1 MSIETVEI
9 ASTGLTGI
17 EIVEV
22 RQGPAGADGTGTVNN
37 ATVNAAIEESPGTT
51 RTSLE
56 LGNAATLTVDADL
69 ATFSLPASTTISAF
83 GATLVDDASASTART
98 TLGLG
103 TAATTAA
110 TDYATSTQGT
120 KADAALP
127 RTGGTMTGD
136 INLGFKEVTNC
147 AAIRNGVVFL
157 DLASGYM
164 GDAFKSLDWAYR
176 TLNNTEG
183 NPIYNWSSGVLVGD
197 GTGLTGLATST
208 QGTKADA
215 ALPRAGGTMTGTQA
229 FGSGSSASFASGSSA
244 VFGPGTTA
252 EFASTSSL
260 TFASGSLINFTS
272 GSNSS
277 FYSGS
282 TAYFY
287 SGSLAYFYSDTIK
300 LQGTTYQTS
309 LNFVDPASAKTITF
323 PDDTGTVSLLD
334 ATETLTNKTLTS
346 PTLTSPTVT
355 GYTESVV
362 AIGTVTTTNTIS
374 LTSGTVQTATLTAST
389 ACEFTLPTPTAG
401 RSFVLYLKQAAT
413 TGLGTATWAVSP
425 PVKWAGGTA
434 PTITA
439 TAGKMDILSFVADG
453 TNWYGSAIQNFTP

>member
-1 MSIETVEI
+1 MATQISLTTGSGTSTITL
-9 ASTGLTGI
+9 STGA
-17 EIVEV
+17 
-22 RQGPAGADGTGTVNN
+22 RGPAGADGTGTVNN

-127 RTGGTMTGD
+127 
-136 INLGFKEVTNC
+136 K
-147 AAIRNGVVFL
+147 
-157 DLASGYM
+157 
-164 GDAFKSLDWAYR
+164 
-176 TLNNTEG
+176 
-183 NPIYNWSSGVLVGD
+183 
-197 GTGLTGLATST
+197 
-208 QGTKADA
+208 
-215 ALPRAGGTMTGTQA
+215 AGGTMTGTQT
-229 FGSGSSASFASGSSA
+229 FASGSSA
-244 VFGPGTTA
+244 DF
-252 EFASTSSL
+252 STGSVAFFNSSSEA
-260 TFASGSLINFTS
+260 FFFSGSFV
-272 GSNSS
+272 
-277 FYSGS
+277 
-282 TAYFY
+282 YFY
-287 SGSLAYFYSDTIK
+287 ADTIK
-300 LQGTTYQTS
+300 LQGTTFATS

-323 PDDTGTVSLLD
+323 PDATGTVTLDTATQTLTNKTLTGAALNGTVGATTPSTGAFTTLSATGNLTIDNGAASRVSLD
-334 ATETLTNKTLTS
+334 ASTQGGYIIGVDGLEFYGASGTKFIDIQDTAGVVNFPSAVTVNGAVIATLTGVETLTNKTLTA
-346 PTLTSPTVT
+346 PTVT

-389 ACEFTLPTPTAG
+389 ACVFTMPTATAG

-413 TGLGTATWAVSP
+413 TGLGTATFTS
-425 PVKWAGGTA
+425 VKWAGGTA